1 MNGFDA
7 LQQLVA
13 EAASTRK
20 MIEQIQASI
29 GYKPMAQQ
37 LAEAASTRKMIE
49 QIQASIGYKAMAQ
62 QLAEA
67 ASTRKMIEQIQASIG
82 YKAVA
87 QQLAEA
93 SSISRLLAAGLRGP
107 GLLRSAE
114 FRAATGIV
122 TGDMTADIIE
132 ELPATD
138 VDDTLRD

>member
-29 GYKPMAQQ
+29 GYK
-37 LAEAASTRKMIE
+37 
-49 QIQASIGYKAMAQ
+49 AMAQ

-67 ASTRKMIEQIQASIG
+67 SSTRKMIEQIQASIG

-93 SSISRLLAAGLRGP
+93 SSISRLLAAGAARARTPQVGRVSGGNRDCDRRHDGRHHRG
-107 GLLRSAE
+107 
-114 FRAATGIV
+114 AARYGCRRHPSGHHRRRGV
-122 TGDMTADIIE
+122 RR
-132 ELPATD
+132 PP
-138 VDDTLRD
+138 